1 MKDDGFSLI
10 ELIIVIA
17 IMAVLVAIIAPNLTK
32 YLSKAKTGVDKK
44 NLDEVH
50 SAVMVAIAD
59 GTTSD
64 PVINP
69 ITGGQQRAVYIFKW
83 DGTAKRTVFDSS
95 DGRNRNADAAFA
107 QLVVSQFGGTRTSD
121 STGKIR
127 IQVTIDMDEYGDC
140 SVDQDYV
147 N

>member
-64 PVINP
+64 PVVNP
-69 ITGGQQRAVYIFKW
+69 ITGGATSAVYIFKW
-83 DGTAKRTVFDSS
+83 DGVAKRTVFDSS
-95 DGRNRNADAAFA
+95 DGRNSNADATFA
-107 QLVVSQFGGTRTSD
+107 QLVVSQFGGTRTGD
-121 STGKIR
+121 STGKNR
-127 IQVTIDMDEYGDC
+127 IQVKISMDDYGDC
-140 SVDQDYV
+140 SVTQEYV